1 MHWLIVVSFISL
13 SFAPCA
19 KTSRCM
25 CLPKGIQSSD
35 VVNYRGAKPFLQ
47 KGKAITVEETL
58 ARLKAHCEKSR
69 LVDGSGKQIYFFR
82 LKGCW
87 GNPPND
93 YQEILDRQNAELIK
107 LRKRYTVVEMTCNP
121 SGEPIS

>member
-1 MHWLIVVSFISL
+1 
-13 SFAPCA
+13 
-19 KTSRCM
+19 M

-35 VVNYRGAKPFLQ
+35 VVSFRGAKPFLQ
-47 KGKAITVEETL
+47 KGKAITVGETL
-58 ARLKAHCEKSR
+58 VRLKAHCEKGK
-69 LVDGSGKQIYFFR
+69 LIDGSGKQIYFFR

-93 YQEILDRQNAELIK
+93 YQEILERQNAELIK
-107 LRKRYTVVEMTCNP
+107 LRKRYTVIEMTCNP